1 MEPRTANRSRLRP
14 TMIPSMSLSDDP
26 SSPWAERLQFVLR
39 SECHPRL
46 LMKCLTYQYSG
57 NNLIKEQAHRGM
69 QSQSLCQLTL
79 GLHSSR
85 DSVYLS
91 RVGLTIFSDL
101 EKATRN
107 QNRRRTHIFLPGPSW
122 SSNPGTR
129 PSATHLGFLCCGS
142 NSGGEFMELGEEHGL

>member
-1 MEPRTANRSRLRP
+1 
-14 TMIPSMSLSDDP
+14 
-26 SSPWAERLQFVLR
+26 
-39 SECHPRL
+39 
-46 LMKCLTYQYSG
+46 MKCLAHRYSG
-57 NNLIKEQAHRGM
+57 NNLIKEQAHQGM

-129 PSATHLGFLCCGS
+129 PSATHLGCHAIEQSGDLQSGCITKGQTWLVFFFCADELPFL
-142 NSGGEFMELGEEHGL
+142 